1 MQCRQCVRQVQA
13 QLLLIYQQFH
23 TSVSNKL
30 VTRAWSIAVVY
41 CFCRVLL
48 GRCSSTDRSTLLSL
62 HDTMRRHKQ
71 TCQAIKSGAVDM
83 RADGN
88 KDLKALVPRPG
99 CGTVHG
105 GRRGDR
111 ARPRRHRRCFED
123 DAPCTQNPQQANK
136 VVILQ
141 LNLRPENPHASTSSP
156 SQAARPCFSKWPL
169 RRLICC
175 TRGTAVA
182 VAVPSSHPWRH
193 DGSANSHSA

>member
-1 MQCRQCVRQVQA
+1 MLAHVQHRHEQTLNSADGILWFGCLAFAATGSGMAIILGNVQQRSEELCAALQCRWRVRQVQA

-83 RADGN
+83 RADGDRN
-88 KDLKALVPRPG
+88 LNTLVW
-99 CGTVHG
+99 CL
-105 GRRGDR
+105 
-111 ARPRRHRRCFED
+111 
-123 DAPCTQNPQQANK
+123 DAT
-136 VVILQ
+136 
-141 LNLRPENPHASTSSP
+141 
-156 SQAARPCFSKWPL
+156 
-169 RRLICC
+169 
-175 TRGTAVA
+175 
-182 VAVPSSHPWRH
+182 
-193 DGSANSHSA
+193 